1 MVLCRNGHPN
11 PDGAT
16 YCGECHVYIDEAA
29 PPVPEAPPPEP
40 PPPEPEPEPAPAVE
54 PPVVAV
60 SQARLRVSAGGHV
73 SAEIRVVNPG
83 EVQDDYI
90 VEVQGAAA
98 EWASVEPWRLSL
110 PPGGAGTV
118 GLTFSPVSSLPHMS
132 LTFEIRVTA
141 QRLQGEPVALLGSLE
156 VDAPAV
162 PQPQPQRP
170 TQPPRSTPTYRRF
183 RSRRVRGVGTSMLL
197 IVIGAILL
205 FADPSLDQTS
215 VNLDR
220 AGQVLLFVGAVGLV
234 ASLVAVFAGP
244 ARR

>member
-16 YCGECHVYIDEAA
+16 YCGDCHVYIDEAA
-29 PPVPEAPPPEP
+29 PPVPEPDPSQTEP
-40 PPPEPEPEPAPAVE
+40 GPTSAPAVE

-60 SQARLRVSAGGHV
+60 SQAHLRVSAGSHV
-73 SAEIRVVNPG
+73 STEIRVVNPG
-83 EVQDDYI
+83 EVQDEYI

-110 PPGGAGTV
+110 PPGEAGTAE
-118 GLTFSPVSSLPHMS
+118 LTFSPDSSLPHMS
-132 LTFEIRVTA
+132 LAFEIRVTA
-141 QRLQGEPVALLGSLE
+141 RQLPGEAVALLGSVE
-156 VDAPAV
+156 IEAPAV
-162 PQPQPQRP
+162 PQPQPAPQP
-170 TQPPRSTPTYRRF
+170 QPPRSTPTYRRY
-183 RSRRVRGVGTSMLL
+183 RYRRVRGVGTSMFL

-205 FADPSLDQTS
+205 FADPSLEQTT

-234 ASLVAVFAGP
+234 ASLVAVFVGP